1 MHLKGKMQ
9 HLRKNHLDFIFKM
22 HNIIQRPITP
32 PQAK

>member
-22 HNIIQRPITP
+22 HYIIQRPITP